1 MTRDETLALFL
12 ECEAKRSQVR
22 AAALAE
28 GRNEDEARE
37 IAHEA
42 AKAHWN
48 AWADRMLTEKKALEI
63 AGDWAVWSPW
73 RRGTEPKNSETRAW
87 MTSAKADFSQCIFL
101 TVENKGKATEQEE
114 APASLPLVQ
123 LDNDK
128 SISVTLNSPPM
139 LGLRLPLS
147 WPLHCSIALSSR
159 ATPGTTEPTSKAL

>member
-63 AGDWAVWSPW
+63 AGDWAVWS
-73 RRGTEPKNSETRAW
+73 SLETRYR
-87 MTSAKADFSQCIFL
+87 TQELRNPRLDDFS
-101 TVENKGKATEQEE
+101 KG
-114 APASLPLVQ
+114 
-123 LDNDK
+123 
-128 SISVTLNSPPM
+128 
-139 LGLRLPLS
+139 
-147 WPLHCSIALSSR
+147 
-159 ATPGTTEPTSKAL
+159 